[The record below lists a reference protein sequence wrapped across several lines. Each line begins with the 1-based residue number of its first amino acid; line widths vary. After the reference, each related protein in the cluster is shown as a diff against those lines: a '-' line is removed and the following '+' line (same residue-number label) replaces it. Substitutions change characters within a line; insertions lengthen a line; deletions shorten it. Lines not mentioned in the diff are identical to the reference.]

1 MESLII
7 SVVIICTIIVVIFGI
22 IYCFWFKKNSQ
33 LQKEEFSLDDV
44 YTYRET

>member
-22 IYCFWFKKNSQ
+22 IYCFWFKKNGQ
-33 LQKEEFSLDDV
+33 LQKEEFSFDDI
-44 YTYRET
+44 YAYREP